1 MQLLLF
7 AVWCIVLLVGVW
19 DLFSFFVLEDKFRK
33 SVKKERTERN
43 LLEKKGRSLLSYG
56 ILSFFPA

>member
-7 AVWCIVLLVGVW
+7 ALWCIVLLVGVW

-33 SVKKERTERN
+33 SVKKERIERN
-43 LLEKKGRSLLSYG
+43 LLEKKEE
-56 ILSFFPA
+56 AC